1 MIQERKKTIPSW
13 LVAATAVLLA
23 AAAVYAHYRWDPWG
37 FYWKVSPEETSL
49 RMQVVQT
56 AESYLGCK
64 EEDGSHEK
72 IIDLYN
78 SQDPLPV
85 GYAVQYTDSWC
96 ATFVST
102 ISLQCGLTDIIP
114 PECGCERQIG
124 LFQELGTWEET
135 DSTIPQPGDLIY
147 YDWNMEE
154 KGECTGWSDHVGIVV
169 GTKWP
174 FVKVI
179 EGNFSDSVGYHYLKL
194 DDIQIRGFARPDY
207 AGFLQKK
214 TP

>member
-1 MIQERKKTIPSW
+1 MVQERKKTIPSW

-37 FYWKVSPEETSL
+37 FYWKVSPEETAL

-96 ATFVST
+96 ATFGST
-102 ISLQCGLTDIIP
+102 VAIQCGLTNIIP
-114 PECGCERQIG
+114 TECSCERQIN
-124 LFQELGTWEET
+124 LFRDMGCWEEKDDYIPLPGDYIFYT
-135 DSTIPQPGDLIY
+135 LKNPSMDDSTA
-147 YDWNMEE
+147 
-154 KGECTGWSDHVGIVV
+154 WSDHVGIVV
-169 GTKWP
+169 GTWHG
-174 FVKVI
+174 FIKVI
-179 EGNFSDSVGYHYLKL
+179 EGNNGGTVKYRVIPV
-194 DDIQIRGFARPDY
+194 DDPRIRGFALPDY
-207 AGFLQKK
+207 EMLL
-214 TP
+214 